1 MRRQHVSRSVCVIV
15 PSIGNAEELGVAL
28 DGLLSQSCPNM
39 DIVVVGPAGDPGRD
53 EARSRGIRHIDDMGS
68 KTRADACNIAL
79 NETDS
84 EIVLFT
90 DDDVI
95 IPGDWASNLVRWF
108 ERDDVA
114 GVGGPNFA
122 PVGESTLV
130 QRVIDV
136 AFSSTIFTAGTNYGK
151 RAKVDLEETSQL
163 PGVNSGYRRSI
174 LIEVGGFDE
183 GAIGAEDVMLD
194 HKITSLGHKLWT
206 DREAIIWH
214 RRRDLSRVKKQ
225 IRNYGMVRTLA
236 SNRYPELHEPTHT
249 LVAAFPPIVI
259 SAFAFFFWG
268 ITNGGLAW
276 PEFWDIRLSTVPM
289 GWPRAGAHILP
300 SLMVIYNLIAWLG
313 SSRGSSPSKNGW
325 TIFLSSIVTFVLHW
339 NYGIGVLKGK
349 WRIIRGRPGLQIDDR
364 LRASRP

>member
-1 MRRQHVSRSVCVIV
+1 MGRSVCVIV
-15 PSIGNAEELGVAL
+15 PSIGNAEELGVTL
-28 DGLLSQSCPNM
+28 DGLLSQTYSSM
-39 DIVVVGPAGDPGRD
+39 EIVVVGPSGDAGKE
-53 EARSRGIRHIDDMGS
+53 EAGSRGVRHIDDRGS
-68 KTRADACNIAL
+68 KTRADACNVAIE
-79 NETDS
+79 ETES

-95 IPGDWASNLVRWF
+95 VPEEWVSNLVRWF
-108 ERDDVA
+108 DREEVA

-122 PVGESTLV
+122 PVEESTLS

-151 RAKVDLEETSQL
+151 RGKFELEKTSQL

-174 LIEVGGFDE
+174 LAEVGGFDE

-194 HKITSLGHKLWT
+194 HRIISSGHSLWT

-236 SNRYPELHEPTHT
+236 SNRYPELHAPTHT
-249 LVAAFPPIVI
+249 MVAAFPPIVLA
-259 SAFAFFFWG
+259 AFAFFFWG
-268 ITNGGLAW
+268 LANEGLAW
-276 PEFWDIRLSTVPM
+276 PEFWDIRLSAVPM
-289 GWPRAGAHILP
+289 GWPRAGVHILP
-300 SLMVIYNLIAWLG
+300 SLIVIYNLIAWLG
-313 SSRGSSPSKNGW
+313 SSRGSSPSKSPW
-325 TIFLSSIVTFVLHW
+325 TVFLSSIVTFVLHW

-349 WRIIRGRPGLQIDDR
+349 WRILGGSPGLQIDDR
-364 LRASRP
+364 NRGD